1 MRGYL
6 YYELLK
12 EYVSGFARMWREWTR
27 ANAGRMRVARRSEEW
42 GGGGDESGIW
52 MNDRGRCRLMNE
64 R

>member
-1 MRGYL
+1 MGGYL

-12 EYVSGFARMWREWTR
+12 EYVSGSVGMWEGIER
-27 ANAGRMRVARRSEEW
+27 ANVGRMRVVRGSEEW